1 MNRIRSLGQSI
12 AMARAP
18 SAKGGGIIAWVLVV
32 LNQIMNIGATTGFA
46 ISGRSESV
54 GGFVL
59 WQLLGSAFGLGTQLT
74 FAGLVRFTSVQMAST
89 IGIGLAFVSA
99 EIVSAYLF
107 FREPFTQLQWFGVGV
122 VFVGILLIAWGGA

>member
-1 MNRIRSLGQSI
+1 
-12 AMARAP
+12 MARAP